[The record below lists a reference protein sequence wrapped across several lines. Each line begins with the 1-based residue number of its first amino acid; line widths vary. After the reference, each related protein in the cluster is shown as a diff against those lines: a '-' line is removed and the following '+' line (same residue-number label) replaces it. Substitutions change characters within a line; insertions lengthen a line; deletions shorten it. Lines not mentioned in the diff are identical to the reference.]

1 MIQTFRNT
9 GTEDIYDDINSGV
22 ARRCCPQAL
31 WPIARRKLDQI
42 NRVQEVSELKAPP
55 GNHVERLR
63 GNRAGQYS
71 IRINEQ
77 YRICFVWEDGHAYEV
92 EIVDYQ

>member
-1 MIQTFRNT
+1 MLP
-9 GTEDIYDDINSGV
+9 S
-22 ARRCCPQAL
+22 AL

-55 GNHVERLR
+55 GNHLERLR

-77 YRICFVWEDGHAYEV
+77 YRICFVWKDGHAYEV
-92 EIVDYQ
+92 EIADYH